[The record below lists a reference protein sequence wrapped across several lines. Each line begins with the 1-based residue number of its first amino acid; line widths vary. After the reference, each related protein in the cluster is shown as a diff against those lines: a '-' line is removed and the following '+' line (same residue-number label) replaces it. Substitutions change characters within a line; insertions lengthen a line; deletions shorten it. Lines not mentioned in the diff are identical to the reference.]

1 MDRPRIVV
9 TLAVAARQ
17 KEPEIAARKR
27 ALYLDGIGRHGGEP
41 VPLDATSTAAERETA
56 FAAMDGLLLSGGAD
70 VHPSRYGQPIRGSVD
85 IDEDRDEL
93 EAAAWAAADA
103 RGIPVLG
110 ICRGF
115 QAINVFAGG
124 RLLQDVAGHTS
135 TPWGHGPARSH
146 PVRVVPGTRLARIL
160 WPARVMATTEVNT
173 YHHQAVRREDLAPGL
188 LANAWASSP
197 AGDLVEGF
205 EAADGRF
212 VYGVQ
217 CHPER
222 RESTPDVFERLWAVF
237 VDACRGP
244 ADRR

>member
-9 TLAVAARQ
+9 TLAVVARQ
-17 KEPEIAARKR
+17 KEPGVAARKR
-27 ALYLDGIGRHGGEP
+27 ALYADGISRHGGDP
-41 VPLDATSTAAERETA
+41 ILLDASSGAAGREAA

-70 VHPSRYGQPIRGSVD
+70 IHPSRYGQPVRGSVD

-93 EAAAWAAADA
+93 EAAAWAAATA
-103 RGIPVLG
+103 RAVPIFG

-124 RLLQDVAGHTS
+124 RLLQDVGGHAS
-135 TPWGHGPARSH
+135 TPWGHGPATSH
-146 PVRVVPGTRLARIL
+146 AVRVVPGTRLARIL
-160 WPARVMATTEVNT
+160 SPARVMTTTEVNT

-188 LANAWASSP
+188 VANAWATSP
-197 AGDLVEGF
+197 AGDLVEGV

-212 VYGVQ
+212 IYGLQ

-222 RESTPDVFERLWAVF
+222 RESTPAAFERLWAVF